1 MLRMK
6 KIKPMFTRLITTAD
20 VFDKD
25 DIKNGIIVNPA
36 GTIKPYQ
43 KVLAIGSGVRDIN
56 VGDTVMINPSAY
68 IKKKY
73 NDNSIREDIVDNPT
87 ISVDIPMLELDDK
100 KCFMV
105 DMRDIEYV
113 LEDFE
118 EKDEVI
124 TLVDTPVIS

>member
-1 MLRMK
+1 MLKMK
-6 KIKPMFTRLITTAD
+6 KVKPMFTRLITTAD
-20 VFDKD
+20 VFEKD
-25 DIKNGIIVNPA
+25 DVRNGIIVNPA

-56 VGDTVMINPSAY
+56 VGDVVMINPSAY

-73 NDNSIREDIVDNPT
+73 SDNSIREDIVDNPT
-87 ISVDIPMLELDDK
+87 ISVDIPILELDDR

-113 LEDFE
+113 LEDFD
-118 EKDEVI
+118 EKDELI
-124 TLVDTPVIS
+124 TLVDTPILS